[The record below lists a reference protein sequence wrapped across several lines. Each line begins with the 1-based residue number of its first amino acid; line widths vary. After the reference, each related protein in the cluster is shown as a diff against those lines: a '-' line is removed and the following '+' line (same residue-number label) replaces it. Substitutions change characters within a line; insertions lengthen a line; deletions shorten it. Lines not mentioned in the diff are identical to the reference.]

1 MFCPFIVATKTVG
14 LKISYCHEN
23 PATLRAKLILVSQ
36 FSLLV
41 TEVFMVLIMVS
52 PLMIF
57 SLFLFA
63 RLLWLY
69 MQTDAGFSAML
80 ELTKILIR
88 NPIVEKVHVVTISIG
103 LE

>member
-1 MFCPFIVATKTVG
+1 M
-14 LKISYCHEN
+14 
-23 PATLRAKLILVSQ
+23 RAKLISVSQ

-69 MQTDAGFSAML
+69 MRADAGFSAML

-103 LE
+103 FE